1 MVGLTQD
8 EEALDRHMVVAPHV
22 ANIVQSYLQD
32 FQHSKE
38 ARGRDEHYQLTG
50 EVALLTYRNALK
62 IRKIIEVRCKGNPFV
77 NKMQL
82 KCISSSSWI
91 SEHAKDD
98 IINYAKKGQAEFEKF
113 VDSTMH
119 QTSERSV
126 WDPMTK
132 MKLKSFS
139 NWMEKKKNKG
149 EGR

>member
-1 MVGLTQD
+1 
-8 EEALDRHMVVAPHV
+8 MVVAPHV

-32 FQHSKE
+32 FPRSKE

-50 EVALLTYRNALK
+50 EVALRTYRNALK

-91 SEHAKDD
+91 PEHAKDD
-98 IINYAKKGQAEFEKF
+98 ILKFEKF

-139 NWMEKKKNKG
+139 NWMEKKQ
-149 EGR
+149 R